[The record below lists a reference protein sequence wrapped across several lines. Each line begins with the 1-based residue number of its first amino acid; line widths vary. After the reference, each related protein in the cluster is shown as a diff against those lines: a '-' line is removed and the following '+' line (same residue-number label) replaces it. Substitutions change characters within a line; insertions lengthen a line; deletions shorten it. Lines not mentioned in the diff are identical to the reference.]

1 MGNRNKF
8 SEKAESRG
16 LSFEDMMEQATT
28 VANIEQQGEKVIS
41 QPAKITGKNKDEEV
55 PTLPPAENVTPPV
68 RYARLPNPQI
78 PVTEV
83 GLVEDYCRKFDNMTK
98 QDFVELA
105 IIEKLHNDC
114 GMSQENFDVRYKE
127 ITSRLPRGHRKGT
140 KTQLSK

>member
-1 MGNRNKF
+1 MGKRDKF

-28 VANIEQQGEKVIS
+28 VANIEQQGEKVIL
-41 QPAKITGKNKDEEV
+41 QPAETIKKNKVEK
-55 PTLPPAENVTPPV
+55 TSTPPPV
-68 RYARLPNPQI
+68 EPITPPIRYARLPNPQI

-114 GMSQENFDVRYKE
+114 GMSQEDFDARYKE